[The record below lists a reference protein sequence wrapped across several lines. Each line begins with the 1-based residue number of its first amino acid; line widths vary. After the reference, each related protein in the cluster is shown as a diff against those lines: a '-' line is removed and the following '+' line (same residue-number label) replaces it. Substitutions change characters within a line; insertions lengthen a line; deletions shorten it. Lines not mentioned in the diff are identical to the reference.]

1 MSLIGFVF
9 QIVLIYL
16 VVKLVWGLLQPKG
29 GRQRTEDRTGR
40 TATKRFDAHGE
51 SISDAEFEE
60 VKEE

>member
-16 VVKLVWGLLQPKG
+16 VAKLVWGLFQPKA
-29 GRQRTEDRTGR
+29 GRPKTESRTDR
-40 TATKRFDAHGE
+40 TATKRFHPHGE